1 VIISL
6 AKFMDINCSSQH
18 KISMAKLFFQIYRYG
33 YIDNKNSQ
41 DLQNILLQESVT
53 QEEKIYVDRIL
64 YAVRQG
70 WVRIVKNF

>member
-1 VIISL
+1 
-6 AKFMDINCSSQH
+6 
-18 KISMAKLFFQIYRYG
+18 MAKLFFQIYRYG